1 MNLTQSLHRAIQQ
14 HPERLAT
21 IFGSRSWTVAEQYD
35 RVARLAGA
43 LQQLGV
49 TEGDRIAVLALN
61 SDRYL
66 ESMYAIPWAGGVVTP
81 LNTRWSGPEITYA
94 LEDSQSSVILVD
106 VTFAPLIASIRDTIS
121 GLSTVIYMDDGE
133 EPVGMYSYETL
144 IAEASPV
151 PDQGRHGD
159 DLAGIFY
166 TGGTTGEPKGVAI
179 SHANFITS
187 ALGAQATYPTMRP
200 GGRLLHAAPMFHL
213 ADLGAWIMQSMVGG
227 TDVILPAFD
236 PVAVLK
242 TIEEHG
248 VTSAL
253 LVPTMIQML
262 ADHPD
267 APNHDLTSLRSVIY
281 GASPISTAV
290 LDRAMKCFSSAEFT
304 QAYGMTE
311 LSPMATLLTPI
322 DHADASLLRSAGRAA
337 AHCEIKIVDEEDV
350 AVPLGAVGQVIVRG
364 GHVMQGYWG
373 KPEATAEA
381 LKGGWMH
388 TGDAGYLNEQGYL
401 FIVDRVKDMIISGGE
416 NVYSVE
422 VENALA
428 KHAAVATCAV
438 IGVPDD
444 RWGERVHAVVV
455 LKPGASATDTEL
467 QEHARELIS
476 SYKIPRSIEFRDAL
490 PISAQGKIL
499 KRELRAAYWGEGDRG
514 VN

>member
-1 MNLTQSLHRAIQQ
+1 MVSNLK
-14 HPERLAT
+14 
-21 IFGSRSWTVAEQYD
+21 SRV
-35 RVARLAGA
+35 
-43 LQQLGV
+43 
-49 TEGDRIAVLALN
+49 
-61 SDRYL
+61 
-66 ESMYAIPWAGGVVTP
+66 
-81 LNTRWSGPEITYA
+81 
-94 LEDSQSSVILVD
+94 
-106 VTFAPLIASIRDTIS
+106 S
-121 GLSTVIYMDDGE
+121 GLQAVVYMDDGAA
-133 EPVGMYSYETL
+133 PTGLRSYEEL
-144 IAEASPV
+144 IAEAAPI
-151 PDQGRHGD
+151 DDRYRGGD

-179 SHANFITS
+179 SHTNFVTS
-187 ALGAQATYPTMRP
+187 ALGAQATYPAMSP

-213 ADLGAWIMQSMVGG
+213 ADLGAWIMQSVVGG
-227 TDVILPAFD
+227 TDVIVPAFE

-242 TIEEHG
+242 AIEEHK

-262 ADHPD
+262 ADHPE
-267 APNHDLTSLRSVIY
+267 AANHDLSSLRTVLY

-290 LDRAMKCFSSAEFT
+290 LDRAMKCFSSSEFM

-311 LSPMATLLTPI
+311 LSPMATLLTPS
-322 DHADASLLRSAGRAA
+322 DHADESLLRSAGRAA
-337 AHCEIKIVDEEDV
+337 THCQIKIVDEDDNE
-350 AVPLGAVGQVIVRG
+350 VPTGTVGQVLAHG

-388 TGDAGYLNEQGYL
+388 TGDAGYLNDRGYL
-401 FIVDRVKDMIISGGE
+401 FVVDRVKDMIISGGE

-467 QEHARELIS
+467 QEHTRELIS
-476 SYKIPRSIEFRDAL
+476 SYKIPRSVEFRDAL

-499 KRELRAAYWGEGDRG
+499 KRELRATYWGEGDRG